1 MTQEFKNSI
10 IKCYNAVQNRVNEI
24 NDFVKLLK
32 HFNGGNLQP
41 IYTTCPVYTACGP
54 RRELIGNVGM
64 QFDFALT
71 TNVGILVFTLFAN
84 NGNKDL
90 ELWESVEFHPTE
102 QSGCLCLLT
111 IVDGDIECNCDYED
125 GYIPIN

>member
-1 MTQEFKNSI
+1 MTQEFKNAI
-10 IKCYNAVQNRVNEI
+10 MNCYNAVQNRVHEI

-32 HFNGGNLQP
+32 HFNGSNLQP
-41 IYTTCPVYTACGP
+41 TYATCPVHTPCGP

-84 NGNKDL
+84 DGDKDL

-111 IVDGDIECNCDYED
+111 IVGNDIECNCDYED
-125 GYIPIN
+125 GYIPIS

>member
-1 MTQEFKNSI
+1 MTQEFKNTI
-10 IKCYNAVQNRVNEI
+10 IKCYNAVQNRVHEI

-41 IYTTCPVYTACGP
+41 AYATCGP

-64 QFDFALT
+64 QFDFAIK

-84 NGNKDL
+84 DGDKDL

-111 IVDGDIECNCDYED
+111 IVGNDIECNCDYED
-125 GYIPIN
+125 GYIPIS

>member
-1 MTQEFKNSI
+1 MTQEFKNSVI
-10 IKCYNAVQNRVNEI
+10 SCYNAVNDKVNEI

-32 HFNGGNLQP
+32 YFDGSNLQP
-41 IYTTCPVYTACGP
+41 TYTTCHVYTVCGL
-54 RRELIGNVGM
+54 RRGLIGNVGM
-64 QFDFALT
+64 QFDFAIK

-84 NGNKDL
+84 DGDKNL

-111 IVDGDIECNCDYED
+111 IVGDDIECNGDYED
-125 GYIPIN
+125 GYIPIS

>member
-1 MTQEFKNSI
+1 MTQEFKNSVI
-10 IKCYNAVQNRVNEI
+10 SCYNAVQNKVNEI

-32 HFNGGNLQP
+32 YFNGDNLQP
-41 IYTTCPVYTACGP
+41 VYATC

-64 QFDFALT
+64 QFEFAIK

-84 NGNKDL
+84 DGDKDL

-111 IVDGDIECNCDYED
+111 IVGTDIECNCDYED
-125 GYIPIN
+125 GYIPIS

>member
-1 MTQEFKNSI
+1 MTQEFKNTI
-10 IKCYNAVQNRVNEI
+10 IKCYNAVQNRVHEI

-32 HFNGGNLQP
+32 HFNGSNLQP
-41 IYTTCPVYTACGP
+41 TYTTCGP

-64 QFDFALT
+64 QFDFAFK
-71 TNVGILVFTLFAN
+71 TNVGILVFTLVAN
-84 NGNKDL
+84 DGDKDL

-111 IVDGDIECNCDYED
+111 IVGNDIECNCDYED
-125 GYIPIN
+125 GYIPIS